1 MNHNRTTRREFLQT
15 AATLTTAAAGMGFT
29 FKDKKNLL
37 AFSTLGCPEW
47 TLKQIVDFAVKHNYK
62 GIEVRG
68 ILKQMDLPLCP
79 DFSKENLPSTLR
91 MMSDN
96 GLSFVNLGSS
106 VMLHF
111 PEGAERKK
119 NLDDAKRFIDLAQQ
133 LKCPYIRVF
142 PNIFP
147 KDQEKA
153 ATMDLMAKGLLELGD
168 YSKGGNVI
176 VLTESHGDLIYI
188 DDLEKVM
195 KAAEHPHVGMI
206 WDICNMWIKT
216 KESPALAYSKLKKY
230 IHHTHIKNAK
240 LDGDKINYKFIS
252 QGDVP
257 VFEAVELL
265 KKGGYKGY
273 YCFEWEKLWHPELE
287 PPELA
292 FADYADVMAKH
303 L

>member
-1 MNHNRTTRREFLQT
+1 MNPKLSTRREFLQT
-15 AATLTTAAAGMGFT
+15 AATLAAGAATAGFT
-29 FKDKKNLL
+29 FKDEKKL

-79 DFSKENLPSTLR
+79 EFNQSNLSSTLR
-91 MMSDN
+91 LMRDN
-96 GLSFVNLGSS
+96 GLEFVNLGSS

-119 NLDDAKRFIDLAQQ
+119 NLDDARRFIDLAQQ
-133 LKCPYIRVF
+133 LNCPYIRVF

-153 ATMDLMAKGLLELGD
+153 ATMDLMAKGLLELGE
-168 YSKGGNVI
+168 YAKGGKVI
-176 VLTESHGDLIYI
+176 VLTESHGDLVYVE
-188 DDLEKVM
+188 DLEKVM
-195 KAAEHPHVGMI
+195 KAAAHPHVGMI
-206 WDICNMWIKT
+206 WDICNMWITT
-216 KESPALAYSKLKKY
+216 KESPALAHSKLKKY
-230 IHHTHIKNAK
+230 IHHTHIKNAI
-240 LDGDKINYKFIS
+240 LDGDKIHYKFIS
-252 QGDVP
+252 KGDVP
-257 VFEAVELL
+257 VFEAVDLL
-265 KKGGYKGY
+265 KKDGYKGY

-287 PPELA
+287 APELA
-292 FADYADVMAKH
+292 FADYAEVMGKR

>member
-1 MNHNRTTRREFLQT
+1 MNHKTSTRREFLHT
-15 AATLTTAAAGMGFT
+15 AAVLAAAAGTGFA
-29 FKDKKNLL
+29 FKDNKKLL

-47 TLKQIVDFAVKHNYK
+47 TLKQIVDFAVKHKYT

-79 DFSKENLPSTLR
+79 DFGKENLSSTLR
-91 MMSDN
+91 LMNDN

-111 PEGAERKK
+111 PEGSERKK

-133 LKCPYIRVF
+133 LKCPYVRVF

-147 KDQEKA
+147 KDQEKSV
-153 ATMDLMAKGLLELGD
+153 TMDLMTKGLRELGD
-168 YSKGGNVI
+168 YAKGSKVV
-176 VLTESHGDLIYI
+176 VLTESHGDLIYVE
-188 DDLEKVM
+188 DLEKVM
-195 KAAEHPHVGMI
+195 KAAEHPNVGMI

-230 IHHTHIKNAK
+230 IHHTHIKNAT
-240 LDGDKINYKFIS
+240 LEGDKINYKFIS

-265 KKGGYKGY
+265 KKGGYNGY

-287 PPELA
+287 APELA
-292 FADYADVMAKH
+292 FADYAKVMRKR

>member
-1 MNHNRTTRREFLQT
+1 MNLHTTSRRKFLQT
-15 AATLTTAAAGMGFT
+15 AATFAAAATTGFT
-29 FKDKKNLL
+29 FKDDKKLL

-47 TLKQIVDFAVKHNYK
+47 TLKQIVDFATRHNYK

-79 DFSKENLPSTLR
+79 DFSKENIPSTLR

-106 VMLHF
+106 VVLHL
-111 PEGAERKK
+111 PDGAERKK
-119 NLDDAKRFIDLAQQ
+119 NFDDAKRFIDLAQQ

-147 KDQEKA
+147 KDQEKS

-168 YSKGGNVI
+168 YAKNSNVT
-176 VLTESHGDLIYI
+176 VLTESHGDLVYA

-206 WDICNMWIKT
+206 WDVCNMWIKT
-216 KESPALAYSKLKKY
+216 KESPKLVYSKLKKY

-240 LDGDKINYKFIS
+240 LDGDKINYTFIR

-257 VFEAVELL
+257 VFEAVDLL

-287 PPELA
+287 APELA
-292 FADYADVMAKH
+292 FADYTDVMSKY